1 MDKVPR
7 KVVACGSDVDE
18 EKRDLE
24 PMLGCAPSVCRM
36 DGSIVVD
43 EKEGPTF
50 DE

>member
-1 MDKVPR
+1 M
-7 KVVACGSDVDE
+7 ACGSYVGE

-24 PMLGCAPSVCRM
+24 PMPDCAPSVYGM
-36 DGSIVVD
+36 DGSIVID